1 MKSLISFVL
10 ISLLLSGCDKSQVQ
24 ELERKNT
31 QLQQQYES
39 AVRDLS
45 LQSQY
50 INDVTNAINGVYTNM
65 QKISE
70 GETMLSKSTKEL
82 ETGKAAMQTQLREQI
97 LSQISGIDNY
107 LAENRKKLKELENK
121 LKSANNKYAGLQQM
135 VETLKQT
142 LAEKEQVIV
151 SLESKLKNMNVQIES
166 LEVRLA
172 QKVESEQQKEQVI
185 SSQQKEINSAFY
197 IVGTYD
203 ELENLNI
210 IKSEGGFLGLLGKT
224 TTLASG
230 FEKSD
235 FITIDKNEQTTIE
248 IDGKV
253 DELIPKRKQEY
264 YTLIQDASSAKLLIL
279 DAEKFWTEQYLVIVT
294 K

>member
-1 MKSLISFVL
+1 MKSLLSFIVL
-10 ISLLLSGCDKSQVQ
+10 ALLFIGCDKSQVQ

-45 LQSQY
+45 VQSSY
-50 INDVTNAINGVYTNM
+50 INDVTNAINGVYSNM

-121 LKSANNKYAGLQQM
+121 LKSANRKYAGLQQM

-142 LAEKEQVIV
+142 LAEKEQAIA
-151 SLESKLKNMNVQIES
+151 SLETKLKDMNIQILS
-166 LEVRLA
+166 LEERLA
-172 QKVESEQQKEQVI
+172 QKTESEQQKEQVI
-185 SSQQKEINSAFY
+185 SSQKKEINSAFY
-197 IVGTYD
+197 LVGTFD
-203 ELENLNI
+203 ELEKMNI
-210 IKSEGGFLGLLGKT
+210 IENKGGILGIGST

-230 FEKSD
+230 FDKSE

-264 YTLIQDASSAKLLIL
+264 YTLTQDGASAKLLIL
-279 DAEKFWTEQYLVIVT
+279 DTEKFWTEQYLVIVT

>member
-1 MKSLISFVL
+1 MKSLISF
-10 ISLLLSGCDKSQVQ
+10 ILLAFVFLGCDKSQVQ

-39 AVRDLS
+39 AMRDLS
-45 LQSQY
+45 VQSQY
-50 INDVTNAINGVYTNM
+50 INDVTNAINGVYSNM
-65 QKISE
+65 QKITE
-70 GETMLSKSTKEL
+70 GESMLSKSTKEL

-121 LKSANNKYAGLQQM
+121 LKSANRKYAGLQQM

-142 LAEKEQVIV
+142 LAEKERSIE
-151 SLESKLKNMNVQIES
+151 SLESKLKDMNIQIQS
-166 LEVRLA
+166 LEERLA
-172 QKVESEQQKEQVI
+172 QKTESEQQKEQVI
-185 SSQQKEINSAFY
+185 SSQKKEINKAFY
-197 IVGTYD
+197 IVGTFD
-203 ELENLNI
+203 ELEKLNI
-210 IKSEGGFLGLLGKT
+210 IKHEGGFLGLVGKT

-230 FEKSD
+230 FDKSD

-253 DELIPKRKQEY
+253 DEIIPKRKQEY
-264 YTLIQDASSAKLLIL
+264 YTLTQDGSTAKLLIL
-279 DAEKFWTEQYLVIVT
+279 DTEKFWTEQYLVIIT